1 MLQPEPSDAVV
12 FVAMVGFSTLLLL
25 VISDFWLTLTMRQ
38 PVGAW
43 VTQWARRYPAYAIAL
58 ALVAGGL
65 VGHFFFATNP

>member
-1 MLQPEPSDAVV
+1 V
-12 FVAMVGFSTLLLL
+12 FVALVGFSTLLLL
-25 VISDFWLTLTMRQ
+25 VFSDLWLTWTMRK

-43 VTQWARRYPAYAIAL
+43 VTQWAQRYPAYAIAL

>member
-1 MLQPEPSDAVV
+1 VLQPEPSDAVV
-12 FVAMVGFSTLLLL
+12 FVALVGFSTLFLL
-25 VISDFWLTLTMRQ
+25 VVSDFLLTWTMRP

-43 VTQWARRYPAYAIAL
+43 VTLWAKRYPAYAIAL